1 MISHLWNHLLSSTV
15 PSHCNC
21 SPSCWGSQSL
31 WCRRESVEMR
41 VRGVPWC
48 KLWGVKML
56 NKECFWNTSLWMKGS
71 LTPWRQ
77 PTASLWARR
86 RSSEQTWRYIYIE
99 CAYYVNWWHVATC
112 KISTFSNISRLWLFC
127 KKKQGS
133 RCDGPSLTSF
143 DVIESVKRHRHGL
156 TCFKLNV
163 TEKSQSNLKS
173 H

>member
-77 PTASLWARR
+77 PTASPWARR
-86 RSSEQTWRYIYIE
+86 RSSERTRRYIYIE
-99 CAYYVNWWHVATC
+99 RETERESVCILRKLVTCC
-112 KISTFSNISRLWLFC
+112 KISTFLQNLNISRISTLWLLT
-127 KKKQGS
+127 KKA
-133 RCDGPSLTSF
+133 RFPLRRTF
-143 DVIESVKRHRHGL
+143 
-156 TCFKLNV
+156 T
-163 TEKSQSNLKS
+163 
-173 H
+173 